1 VGFNREDAVRFS
13 FLMSMPAIL
22 GACVL
27 ELPDFFA
34 EGMPS
39 QLVLPCIGGALTAFA
54 VGLGAI
60 KLLQF
65 FARKKGFTVFSV
77 YTVLVG
83 TAAVIADLC
92 L

>member
-1 VGFNREDAVRFS
+1 
-13 FLMSMPAIL
+13 MSMPAIL

-34 EGMPS
+34 QGMSAELAVPCLAGS
-39 QLVLPCIGGALTAFA
+39 LAALV

-77 YTVLVG
+77 YTVVIG
-83 TAAVIADLC
+83 VAAIAADL
-92 L
+92 LL